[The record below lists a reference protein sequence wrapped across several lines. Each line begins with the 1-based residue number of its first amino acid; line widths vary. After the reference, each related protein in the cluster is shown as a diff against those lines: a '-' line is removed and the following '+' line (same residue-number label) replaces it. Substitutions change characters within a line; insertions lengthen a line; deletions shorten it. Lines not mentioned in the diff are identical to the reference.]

1 MGKRQNILLER
12 VSIMANKKMKTAVKS
27 VKKQRTKKALKRTK
41 VQSMENKKGVLFS
54 IRAKIFLCFLVPIL
68 FLILVGVFSYKKAAA
83 GMYDTFR
90 DSNEQTINMAN
101 QYLDVSNSFIEAE
114 ALKYAFQ
121 SDLGKYMIGLYET
134 DAVQRKTVIN
144 SVGSSI
150 RASQAGN
157 DFISNIHIV
166 TEEDVQM
173 LSTKA
178 GGTVMGI
185 YKDYKNEMLGYS
197 DNGKKIPEWVDY
209 HNTLDDT
216 LGLKQ
221 SDYIMAYQTT
231 PQSGKGFIVIDVKA
245 SAIQQFLDSLD
256 MGDGSIIGFVTQSG
270 REIISEKLP
279 DGQEST
285 RADGE
290 TVFYGQDFFNNLED
304 QQTTKEVSI
313 NGKSYLFFY
322 SRMER
327 TNAAV
332 CALVPME
339 IVNGQADDIRN
350 VTIAVVLIACV
361 VAVLIGIIISTGIQ
375 KNMKR
380 ISGRL
385 EEVAEG
391 NLTTKVSVKGH
402 DEFNNLAVVAN
413 HMINNNKK
421 LVQKV
426 SGATDTLESSAQEVR
441 QASNVMKDYSVN
453 IIQAIDEIND
463 GITKQSEHAEE
474 CVRKTDT
481 LSEEIQNVSSIA
493 GQVEGLVSEAENMIS
508 HGMQMVQTL
517 GERATKTTD
526 VTIKVE
532 TSIEELKKES
542 EIINEFVETIT
553 DISEQTNLLSLNA
566 SIEAAR
572 AGEAGR
578 GFAVVAEEIRKLADH
593 SAEAAGEIQNNV
605 THITDQTV
613 NSVENAK
620 QARDMV
626 ALQTEAVQEVVGVF
640 DDMNQCMQKLFDALK
655 EIVSSTEQADKERED
670 TLAAVKNI
678 SDIIAETAEGTKLVQ
693 SVAAKL
699 QENVDTMNQTA
710 QSLGDNMNDL
720 KSEISVF
727 KTESVS
733 YTHLTLPTIL
743 RV

>member
-1 MGKRQNILLER
+1 MTNK
-12 VSIMANKKMKTAVKS
+12 NKKSPVKGVRS
-27 VKKQRTKKALKRTK
+27 QRSKKVPKQTMVQKKE
-41 VQSMENKKGVLFS
+41 QKKGVLFS
-54 IRAKIFLCFLVPIL
+54 IRAKIFLCFLIPIL

-101 QYLDVSNSFIEAE
+101 QYIDVSNSFIEAE

-134 DAVQRKTVIN
+134 DSTRKKSVIN

-157 DFISNIHIV
+157 EFISNIHIV
-166 TEEDVQM
+166 TIEDIQM
-173 LSTKA
+173 LSTRA
-178 GGTVMGI
+178 GGNVMGI
-185 YKDYKNEMLGYS
+185 YKEYKDEMLGYS
-197 DNGKKIPEWVDY
+197 DNGKKLPEWVDY
-209 HNTLDDT
+209 HKTLDET

-426 SGATDTLESSAQEVR
+426 SGATDTLESSPQEVR

-453 IIQAIDEIND
+453 IIQAIDEVND

-493 GQVEGLVSEAENMIS
+493 GQVEGLVSEAENMIN

-727 KTESVS
+727 KTE
-733 YTHLTLPTIL
+733 
-743 RV
+743 

>member
-231 PQSGKGFIVIDVKA
+231 PQSGKGFIVIDVRA

-481 LSEEIQNVSSIA
+481 LSEEIQNVSSIV
-493 GQVEGLVSEAENMIS
+493 GQVEGLVSEAENMIN

-727 KTESVS
+727 KTE
-733 YTHLTLPTIL
+733 
-743 RV
+743 

>member
-1 MGKRQNILLER
+1 
-12 VSIMANKKMKTAVKS
+12 MANKNKKSPVKGVRS
-27 VKKQRTKKALKRTK
+27 QRSKKVPKQTMVQKKE
-41 VQSMENKKGVLFS
+41 QQKGVLFS

-83 GMYDTFR
+83 GMYDTVR

-493 GQVEGLVSEAENMIS
+493 GQVEGLVSEAENMIN

-699 QENVDTMNQTA
+699 QENVDTMNQTD

-727 KTESVS
+727 KTE
-733 YTHLTLPTIL
+733 
-743 RV
+743 

>member
-1 MGKRQNILLER
+1 
-12 VSIMANKKMKTAVKS
+12 MANKNKKSPVKGVRS
-27 VKKQRTKKALKRTK
+27 QRSKKVPKQTMVQKKE
-41 VQSMENKKGVLFS
+41 QKKGVLFS
-54 IRAKIFLCFLVPIL
+54 IRAKIFLCFLIPIL

-101 QYLDVSNSFIEAE
+101 QYIDVSNSFIEAE

-134 DAVQRKTVIN
+134 DSTRKKSVIN

-157 DFISNIHIV
+157 EFISNIHIV
-166 TEEDVQM
+166 TIEDIQM
-173 LSTKA
+173 LSTRA
-178 GGTVMGI
+178 GGNVMGI
-185 YKDYKNEMLGYS
+185 YKEYKDEMLGYS
-197 DNGKKIPEWVDY
+197 DNGKKLPEWVDY
-209 HNTLDDT
+209 HKTLDET

-290 TVFYGQDFFNNLED
+290 TVFYGQDFFNNIED

-481 LSEEIQNVSSIA
+481 FSEEIQNVSSIV
-493 GQVEGLVSEAENMIS
+493 GQVEGLVSEAENMIN

-727 KTESVS
+727 KTE
-733 YTHLTLPTIL
+733 
-743 RV
+743 

>member
-1 MGKRQNILLER
+1 
-12 VSIMANKKMKTAVKS
+12 
-27 VKKQRTKKALKRTK
+27 
-41 VQSMENKKGVLFS
+41 
-54 IRAKIFLCFLVPIL
+54 
-68 FLILVGVFSYKKAAA
+68 
-83 GMYDTFR
+83 
-90 DSNEQTINMAN
+90 
-101 QYLDVSNSFIEAE
+101 
-114 ALKYAFQ
+114 
-121 SDLGKYMIGLYET
+121 
-134 DAVQRKTVIN
+134 
-144 SVGSSI
+144 
-150 RASQAGN
+150 
-157 DFISNIHIV
+157 
-166 TEEDVQM
+166 
-173 LSTKA
+173 
-178 GGTVMGI
+178 
-185 YKDYKNEMLGYS
+185 
-197 DNGKKIPEWVDY
+197 
-209 HNTLDDT
+209 
-216 LGLKQ
+216 
-221 SDYIMAYQTT
+221 
-231 PQSGKGFIVIDVKA
+231 
-245 SAIQQFLDSLD
+245 

-493 GQVEGLVSEAENMIS
+493 GQVEGLVSEAENMIN

-727 KTESVS
+727 KTE
-733 YTHLTLPTIL
+733 
-743 RV
+743 

>member
-1 MGKRQNILLER
+1 
-12 VSIMANKKMKTAVKS
+12 MANKNKKSPVKGVRS
-27 VKKQRTKKALKRTK
+27 QRSKKVPKQTMVQKKE
-41 VQSMENKKGVLFS
+41 QKKGVLFS
-54 IRAKIFLCFLVPIL
+54 IRAKIFLCFLIPIL

-101 QYLDVSNSFIEAE
+101 QYIDVSNSFIEAE

-134 DAVQRKTVIN
+134 DSTRKKSVIN

-157 DFISNIHIV
+157 EFISNIHIV
-166 TEEDVQM
+166 TIEDIQM
-173 LSTKA
+173 LSTRA
-178 GGTVMGI
+178 GGNVMGI
-185 YKDYKNEMLGYS
+185 YKEYKNEMLGYS

-493 GQVEGLVSEAENMIS
+493 GQVEGLVSEAENMIN

-727 KTESVS
+727 KTE
-733 YTHLTLPTIL
+733 
-743 RV
+743 

>member
-1 MGKRQNILLER
+1 
-12 VSIMANKKMKTAVKS
+12 MANKNKKSPVKGVRS
-27 VKKQRTKKALKRTK
+27 QRSKKVPKQTMVQKKE
-41 VQSMENKKGVLFS
+41 QKKGVLFS

-101 QYLDVSNSFIEAE
+101 QYIDVSNSFIEAE

-134 DAVQRKTVIN
+134 DSTRKKSVIN

-157 DFISNIHIV
+157 EFISNIHIV
-166 TEEDVQM
+166 TIEDIQM
-173 LSTKA
+173 LSTRA
-178 GGTVMGI
+178 GGTAMGI
-185 YKDYKNEMLGYS
+185 YKEYKDEMLGYS
-197 DNGKKIPEWVDY
+197 DNEKKLPEWVDY
-209 HNTLDDT
+209 HKTLDET

-231 PQSGKGFIVIDVKA
+231 PQSGKGFIVIDIKA
-245 SAIQQFLDSLD
+245 SAIQEFLDSLD
-256 MGDGSIIGFVTQSG
+256 MGEGSIIGFVTKSG

-279 DGQEST
+279 EGQEST

-290 TVFYGQDFFNNLED
+290 TVFYGQDFFNNIED

-313 NGKSYLFFY
+313 NGKNYLFFY

-339 IVNGQADDIRN
+339 IVNGQADEIRN
-350 VTIAVVLIACV
+350 VTIAVVVIACI
-361 VAVLIGIIISTGIQ
+361 VAVMIGIIISTGIQ
-375 KNMKR
+375 KNMIR

-413 HMINNNKK
+413 NMINNNKK

-441 QASNVMKDYSVN
+441 QASDVMKDYSAN

-481 LSEEIQNVSSIA
+481 LSEEIQNVSSIV
-493 GQVEGLVSEAENMIS
+493 GQVEKLVSEAESMIS
-508 HGMQMVQTL
+508 HGMEMVQTL

-605 THITDQTV
+605 AHISDQTV

-640 DDMNQCMQKLFDALK
+640 DDMNQCMQKLFDGLK

-727 KTESVS
+727 KTE
-733 YTHLTLPTIL
+733 
-743 RV
+743 

>member
-1 MGKRQNILLER
+1 MTNK
-12 VSIMANKKMKTAVKS
+12 NKKSPVKGVRS
-27 VKKQRTKKALKRTK
+27 QRSKKVPKQTMVQKKE
-41 VQSMENKKGVLFS
+41 QKKGVLFS
-54 IRAKIFLCFLVPIL
+54 IRAKIFLCFLIPIL

-101 QYLDVSNSFIEAE
+101 QYIDVSNSFIEAE

-134 DAVQRKTVIN
+134 DSTRKKSVIN

-157 DFISNIHIV
+157 EFISNIHIV
-166 TEEDVQM
+166 TIEDIQM
-173 LSTKA
+173 LSTRA
-178 GGTVMGI
+178 GGNVMGI
-185 YKDYKNEMLGYS
+185 YKEYKDEMLGYS
-197 DNGKKIPEWVDY
+197 DNGKKLPEWVDY
-209 HNTLDDT
+209 HKTLDET

-290 TVFYGQDFFNNLED
+290 TVFYGQDFFNNIED

-481 LSEEIQNVSSIA
+481 LSEEIQNVSSIV
-493 GQVEGLVSEAENMIS
+493 GQVEGLVSEAENMIN

-727 KTESVS
+727 KTE
-733 YTHLTLPTIL
+733 
-743 RV
+743 

>member
-83 GMYDTFR
+83 GMYDTFW

-185 YKDYKNEMLGYS
+185 YKEYKDEMLGYS
-197 DNGKKIPEWVDY
+197 DNGKKLPEWVDY
-209 HNTLDDT
+209 HKTLDET

-231 PQSGKGFIVIDVKA
+231 PQSGKGFIVIDIKA
-245 SAIQQFLDSLD
+245 SAIQEFLDSLD
-256 MGDGSIIGFVTQSG
+256 MGEGSIIGFVTKSG

-279 DGQEST
+279 EGQEST

-290 TVFYGQDFFNNLED
+290 TVFYGQDFFNNIED

-493 GQVEGLVSEAENMIS
+493 GQVEGLVSEAENMIN

-727 KTESVS
+727 KTE
-733 YTHLTLPTIL
+733 
-743 RV
+743 

>member
-1 MGKRQNILLER
+1 
-12 VSIMANKKMKTAVKS
+12 MANKNKKSPVKGVRS
-27 VKKQRTKKALKRTK
+27 QRSKKVPKQTMVQKKE
-41 VQSMENKKGVLFS
+41 QKKGVLFS
-54 IRAKIFLCFLVPIL
+54 IRAKIFLCFLIPIL

-101 QYLDVSNSFIEAE
+101 QYIDVSNSFIEAE

-134 DAVQRKTVIN
+134 DSTRKKSVIN

-157 DFISNIHIV
+157 EFISNIHIV
-166 TEEDVQM
+166 TIEDSQM
-173 LSTKA
+173 LSTRA
-178 GGTVMGI
+178 GGNVMGI
-185 YKDYKNEMLGYS
+185 YKEYKDEMLGYS
-197 DNGKKIPEWVDY
+197 DNGKKLPEWVDY
-209 HNTLDDT
+209 HKTLDET

-493 GQVEGLVSEAENMIS
+493 GQVEGLVSEAENMIN

-727 KTESVS
+727 KTE
-733 YTHLTLPTIL
+733 
-743 RV
+743 

>member
-1 MGKRQNILLER
+1 MTNK
-12 VSIMANKKMKTAVKS
+12 NKKSPVKGVRS
-27 VKKQRTKKALKRTK
+27 QRSKKVPKQTMVQKKE
-41 VQSMENKKGVLFS
+41 QKKGVLFS
-54 IRAKIFLCFLVPIL
+54 IRAKIFLCFLIPIL

-101 QYLDVSNSFIEAE
+101 QYIDVSNSFIEAE

-134 DAVQRKTVIN
+134 DSTRKKSVIN

-157 DFISNIHIV
+157 EFISNIHIV
-166 TEEDVQM
+166 TIEDIQM
-173 LSTKA
+173 LSTRA
-178 GGTVMGI
+178 GGNVMGI
-185 YKDYKNEMLGYS
+185 YKEYKDEMLGYS
-197 DNGKKIPEWVDY
+197 DNGKKLPEWVDY
-209 HNTLDDT
+209 HKTLDET

-441 QASNVMKDYSVN
+441 QASNVMKDYTVK

-493 GQVEGLVSEAENMIS
+493 GQVEGLVSEAENMIN

-542 EIINEFVETIT
+542 EIINECVETIT

-727 KTESVS
+727 KTE
-733 YTHLTLPTIL
+733 
-743 RV
+743 

>member
-27 VKKQRTKKALKRTK
+27 VKKQMTKKALKRTK

-493 GQVEGLVSEAENMIS
+493 GQVEGLVSEAENMIN

-727 KTESVS
+727 KTE
-733 YTHLTLPTIL
+733 
-743 RV
+743 

>member
-1 MGKRQNILLER
+1 MTNK
-12 VSIMANKKMKTAVKS
+12 NKKSPVKGVRS
-27 VKKQRTKKALKRTK
+27 QRSKKVPKQTMVQKKE
-41 VQSMENKKGVLFS
+41 QKKGVLFS
-54 IRAKIFLCFLVPIL
+54 IRAKIFLCFLIPIL

-493 GQVEGLVSEAENMIS
+493 GQVEGLVSEAENMIN

-727 KTESVS
+727 KTE
-733 YTHLTLPTIL
+733 
-743 RV
+743 

>member
-1 MGKRQNILLER
+1 
-12 VSIMANKKMKTAVKS
+12 MANKNKKSPVKGVRS
-27 VKKQRTKKALKRTK
+27 QRSKKVPKQTMVQKKE
-41 VQSMENKKGVLFS
+41 QKKGVLFS
-54 IRAKIFLCFLVPIL
+54 IRAKIFLCFLIPIL

-101 QYLDVSNSFIEAE
+101 QYIDVSNSFIEAE

-134 DAVQRKTVIN
+134 DSTRKKSVIN

-157 DFISNIHIV
+157 EFISNIHIV
-166 TEEDVQM
+166 TIEDIQM
-173 LSTKA
+173 LSTRA
-178 GGTVMGI
+178 GGNVMGI
-185 YKDYKNEMLGYS
+185 YKEYKDEMLGYS
-197 DNGKKIPEWVDY
+197 DNGKKLPEWVDY
-209 HNTLDDT
+209 HKTLDET

-493 GQVEGLVSEAENMIS
+493 GQVEGLVSEAENMIN

-620 QARDMV
+620 QARDIV

-727 KTESVS
+727 KTE
-733 YTHLTLPTIL
+733 
-743 RV
+743 

>member
-231 PQSGKGFIVIDVKA
+231 PQSGKGFIVIDIKA
-245 SAIQQFLDSLD
+245 SAIKQFLDSLD
-256 MGDGSIIGFVTQSG
+256 MGEGSIIGFVTQSG

-391 NLTTKVSVKGH
+391 NLTTKVSVKGY

-727 KTESVS
+727 KTE
-733 YTHLTLPTIL
+733 
-743 RV
+743 